1 MLNFSSNSS
10 NSCKIPRNFFDDI
23 LLFSFDLIFVKSFD
37 FFSTIFICFSN
48 AELFG
53 LATKPFRSH
62 VPSSYFVILSQIHCP
77 IKYQ

>member
-23 LLFSFDLIFVKSFD
+23 LLFSFDLIFAKAFD
-37 FFSTIFICFSN
+37 FFSTIFICLSN
-48 AELFG
+48 AGLFG
-53 LATKPFRSH
+53 LATKPFRFH
-62 VPSSYFVILSQIHCP
+62 LPSSYLVILNQIHCP